1 MVKDMKKIGFIV
13 IGVLASLLL
22 SSVLILPVAN
32 AAGTAEKVVIPN
44 EWHGKH
50 KVVIPHGDLVEV
62 IYLRY
67 ADNPAAVKRG
77 PVGPIDDGQWYDTS
91 YHNGYSISGYHWKS
105 KGVSY
110 VVNPSV
116 EGLQQKDVIIAIQ
129 NSFAAWNGVV
139 PTLYT
144 YGGVNDGAQASLYA
158 PDYVNLITW
167 ASIEDSDN
175 SIVAMS
181 IMWYR
186 TSNLALVD
194 CDIVFNTY
202 YTWGIDADGEGGNT
216 LTGAFDVRDICTHEA
231 GHWTGL
237 NDLYD
242 GLYSPMTMYGYAY
255 FGETYKIS
263 LEPGDIHGVQHVY
276 RGWSSTHARTVSLSP
291 S

>member
-1 MVKDMKKIGFIV
+1 MVRDLKKIDFIV

-22 SSVLILPVAN
+22 SSVFIPSVAS
-32 AAGTAEKVVIPN
+32 AGNKEKVVIPS
-44 EWHGKH
+44 EWNGKY
-50 KVVIPHGDLVEV
+50 KIVIPHGDLVEV

-67 ADNPAAVKRG
+67 ADNPTPVKKG
-77 PVGPIDDGQWYDTS
+77 PADDGLWGDTS
-91 YHNGYSISGYHWKS
+91 YHNGYDVSGYHWKS
-105 KGVSY
+105 RGVSY
-110 VVNPSV
+110 VVNPSLV
-116 EGLQQKDVIIAIQ
+116 TMQNGLQQDDVIMAIQ
-129 NSFAAWNGVV
+129 NSFAAWNSLV
-139 PTLYT
+139 PMLYT

-167 ASIEDSDN
+167 ASINDSDN
-175 SIVAMS
+175 NIIAMS

-186 TSNLALVD
+186 TSNLALLD
-194 CDIVFNTY
+194 CDIVFNTHY
-202 YTWGIDADGEGGNT
+202 PWGIDADGEEGNT

-242 GLYSPMTMYGYAY
+242 RLYTPMTMYGYAS

-276 RGWSSTHARTVSLSP
+276 RGWSSSHAKTV
-291 S
+291 